1 MKGTKQAKVL
11 IADQRIVVRDT
22 LVREAVQKI
31 LKMFGHE
38 VVAVPSGEEALEQL
52 SGEFDL
58 IILDI
63 NMPGMDGFETM
74 QRINR
79 QDLGIP
85 VIFLTGVGSMEYA
98 VKAINLGAYDFIPK
112 PIEDLDIF
120 NIKIRRAIE
129 KRTYVMQERA
139 YKENL
144 EREVKAK
151 TAELAD
157 KNRLLEEYSR
167 NLEVSALNTM
177 LTLQTALEEKD
188 MYTAGH
194 TIRVTN
200 YALTIAQ
207 AMQLSAGE
215 IAVLERA
222 CQVHDIGKLVI
233 DVNYIRKPGALT
245 DEEWAL
251 MKKHPEIG
259 ANIIKPLSFMQ
270 QELFIVRHHHERLD
284 GKGYPDG
291 IGGSEIDILTKVIT
305 VADSYDAMTSKRSYK
320 VNMDTVAAVAELNRC
335 AGSQFDPEVVRV
347 FADILQKKSKG
358 AVAS

>member
-1 MKGTKQAKVL
+1 MQGTQQAKVL
-11 IADQRIVVRDT
+11 IADDDT

-38 VVAVPSGEEALEQL
+38 VTAVPSGEEVLEKL
-52 SGEFDL
+52 SADFDL

-63 NMPGMDGFETM
+63 NMPGMDGFETLK
-74 QRINR
+74 QLNR
-79 QDLGIP
+79 RDLGIP

-129 KRTYVMQERA
+129 KRMYVMQERA

-151 TAELAD
+151 TIELAD
-157 KNRLLEEYSR
+157 KNRLLEEYSH
-167 NLEVSALNTM
+167 NLEISALNTM

-200 YALTIAQ
+200 YAVTIAQ
-207 AMQLSAGE
+207 AMRLSATE

-233 DVNYIRKPGALT
+233 DVNYIRKPGALS

-251 MKKHPEIG
+251 MRKHPEIG
-259 ANIIKPLSFMQ
+259 ANIIKPLTFMQ

-291 IGGSEIDILTKVIT
+291 IGGDEIDLLTKIST

-320 VNMDTVAAVAELNRC
+320 VNMDTEAAIAELTRC
-335 AGSQFDPEVVRV
+335 VGSQFDPEVVRV
-347 FADILQKKSKG
+347 FSEVLRQKSMPG
-358 AVAS
+358 VSS

>member
-1 MKGTKQAKVL
+1 MKGTNHTRVL
-11 IADQRIVVRDT
+11 IADDDT
-22 LVREAVQKI
+22 LVREAVRKI
-31 LKMFGHE
+31 LRMFGHE
-38 VVAVPSGEEALEQL
+38 VVAVPSGEEALQQL
-52 SGEFDL
+52 SAEIDL

-74 QRINR
+74 RQINR
-79 QDLGIP
+79 RDLGIP

-120 NIKIRRAIE
+120 NVKIRRAIE
-129 KRTYVMQERA
+129 KRMYVLQERV

-144 EREVKAK
+144 EREVKDK
-151 TAELAD
+151 TKELAE

-200 YALTIAQ
+200 YAISIAQ
-207 AMQLSAGE
+207 ALRLTAGD
-215 IAVLERA
+215 IAVLEQA

-233 DVNYIRKPGALT
+233 DVNYIRKPGSLT
-245 DEEWAL
+245 GEEWAL
-251 MKKHPEIG
+251 MRKHPEIG

-291 IGGSEIDILTKVIT
+291 IGGNELDILTKVIT

-320 VNMDTVAAVAELNRC
+320 VNMDTVAAIAELDRC

-347 FADILQKKSKG
+347 FTEVLRNG
-358 AVAS
+358 NTTGVAF

>member
-1 MKGTKQAKVL
+1 MRETAQAKVL
-11 IADQRIVVRDT
+11 IADDDT

-31 LKMFGHE
+31 LRMFGHE
-38 VVAVPSGEEALEQL
+38 VVAVPSGEEVLEQL
-52 SGEFDL
+52 SPEFDL

-63 NMPGMDGFETM
+63 NMPGMDGFETLK
-74 QRINR
+74 RLNR

-120 NIKIRRAIE
+120 NIKIRRAVE
-129 KRTYVMQERA
+129 KRHYVLQERA

-167 NLEVSALNTM
+167 NLEVSALDTM

-194 TIRVTN
+194 TVRVTN

-207 AMQLSAGE
+207 AMRLTAEES
-215 IAVLERA
+215 AVLERA

-245 DEEWAL
+245 DEEWTL

-259 ANIIKPLSFMQ
+259 ANIIKPLSFMR
-270 QELFIVRHHHERLD
+270 QELFIVRHHHERMD

-291 IGGSEIDILTKVIT
+291 LGGSDLDILTKVIT

-320 VNMDTVAAVAELNRC
+320 ANMDTAAAIAELHRC

-347 FADILQKKSKG
+347 FVEVLQKKNTSSR
-358 AVAS
+358 AA